1 MSGRIRTVKPEW
13 LEDEF
18 LAAAS
23 DEARVLSI
31 ALILMADDH
40 GRGRASI
47 ATIAAGAWRYQMEHD
62 GGSHAPE
69 ILARASRALRELVA
83 MGFVTLYEVARQ
95 RYFEIRNWAKHQKV
109 DRPSKPRV
117 PPPDDSSP
125 RVIPPTLTDTRETLA
140 SVTREP
146 RETLATDLRP
156 HTTDH
161 RPPTEEQH
169 TSASPPSG
177 PAKPDPSVPVRRV
190 FDVWLEEHVAPEHRA
205 KCKLNG
211 KRRRLIEARLRER
224 YTPEQLIDAIRG
236 VKLSAFHMGENPDGK
251 RYTGLETVLRDGA
264 QVEKFGDLLANP
276 PTPRLGG
283 RRPTVAAPGTH
294 DLFDRTY
301 VPERADPEL
310 AWKETANA

>member
-62 GGSHAPE
+62 GGAHAPE
-69 ILARASRALRELVA
+69 ILARASRALRELVE

-117 PPPDDSSP
+117 PPPDESSP
-125 RVIPPTLTDTRETLA
+125 RVIPPTLANPREGLA
-140 SVTREP
+140 STDRES
-146 RETLATDLRP
+146 RQTLATDLRP

-169 TSASPPSG
+169 TSALPPQSPAE
-177 PAKPDPSVPVRRV
+177 PAPTGPVRQV
-190 FDVWLEEHVAPEHRA
+190 FDAWLEEHVAPEHHA

-211 KRRRLIEARLRER
+211 KRRRVIEARLREQYR
-224 YTPEQLIDAIRG
+224 PEQLIDAIRG
-236 VKLSAFHMGENPDGK
+236 VKLSRYHMGENDTGT
-251 RYTGLETVLRDGA
+251 RYTDLVTILRDGA
-264 QVEKFGDLLANP
+264 QVEKFEALLAGP
-276 PTPRLGG
+276 PKPRSGM
-283 RRPTVAAPGTH
+283 APVGNFSAH
-294 DLFDRTY
+294 GDSLDLADDLFGRTE
-301 VPERADPEL
+301 VAHG
-310 AWKETANA
+310 